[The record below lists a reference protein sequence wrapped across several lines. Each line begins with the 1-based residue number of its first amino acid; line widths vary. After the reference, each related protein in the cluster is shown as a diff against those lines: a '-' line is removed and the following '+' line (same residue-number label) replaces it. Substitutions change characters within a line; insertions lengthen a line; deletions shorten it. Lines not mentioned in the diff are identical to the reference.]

1 MVCPDHEA
9 VAEIAWIHLFVK
21 YEEWKKGKRSNT
33 SSYETFLAHEC
44 TLTASSLEAVRGDIL
59 SLEGEWGN
67 ILKLKEVW
75 GDILS
80 FETAWGTI
88 LNSKVVWGN
97 TLSLETV
104 WGDILSLIV
113 RQRVGRAVGR
123 CLSNVPPS
131 VK

>member
-1 MVCPDHEA
+1 MKSE
-9 VAEIAWIHLFVK
+9 
-21 YEEWKKGKRSNT
+21 KKGKRSNT

-44 TLTASSLEAVRGDIL
+44 TLTASSLEAVRDIL

-67 ILKLKEVW
+67 ILKLKEVL

-88 LNSKVVWGN
+88 LNSKGVWGN

-104 WGDILSLIV
+104 G
-113 RQRVGRAVGR
+113 
-123 CLSNVPPS
+123 
-131 VK
+131 

>member
-1 MVCPDHEA
+1 MKSE
-9 VAEIAWIHLFVK
+9 
-21 YEEWKKGKRSNT
+21 KKARDPIQVPMKHS
-33 SSYETFLAHEC
+33 TFLAHEC
-44 TLTASSLEAVRGDIL
+44 TLTASSLEAVLGDIL

-88 LNSKVVWGN
+88 LNSKGVWGN

-104 WGDILSLIV
+104 G
-113 RQRVGRAVGR
+113 
-123 CLSNVPPS
+123 
-131 VK
+131 

>member
-1 MVCPDHEA
+1 MSVKYSERWFDHEA
-9 VAEIAWIHLFVK
+9 FAEIAWIHLSVR

-44 TLTASSLEAVRGDIL
+44 TLTASSLEAMRGDIL

-67 ILKLKEVW
+67 ILKLKEVL

-88 LNSKVVWGN
+88 LNSKGVWGN

-104 WGDILSLIV
+104 GWYSEPNCQAARGKS
-113 RQRVGRAVGR
+113 
-123 CLSNVPPS
+123 CWS
-131 VK
+131 VLE

>member
-1 MVCPDHEA
+1 MVCPDYEA

-80 FETAWGTI
+80 FETAYYSEFKRSVGQY
-88 LNSKVVWGN
+88 LELGNSGVIFW
-97 TLSLETV
+97 
-104 WGDILSLIV
+104 
-113 RQRVGRAVGR
+113 A
-123 CLSNVPPS
+123 
-131 VK
+131 